1 MNLTYVNPGTIIVAS
16 SWGNVGSELTS
27 CVPCDDLVA
36 NVRQA
41 LACLCIGLAVI
52 DNGWEISKHFSLE
65 QSERPVDQNIK
76 GAIGK
81 I

>member
-1 MNLTYVNPGTIIVAS
+1 MTYVNPGTIIVAS
-16 SWGNVGSELTS
+16 SWGEVGSELTS

-41 LACLCIGLAVI
+41 PACLCIGLAER
-52 DNGWEISKHFSLE
+52 DNGWEILSKYFSLE
-65 QSERPVDQNIK
+65 ESERPVDQNIK
-76 GAIGK
+76 GAICK